1 MRPPSIASLT
11 RDPPLASVMRIQ
23 EGERREGG
31 VDEYDRVV
39 LHLVDGVDQDRG
51 QELIDCLAQLSRLLS
66 LLPLSDNEVED
77 VVEGDRIQRES
88 CPRIRE
94 PLCHSQGFILSREDL
109 GLPISPEGPLS
120 TKGDR
125 VVSSLG
131 STKLNPY
138 FISLPELL
146 QRPDR
151 EESSVSENPNPARDL
166 FGFLKIMGGEENKPL
181 PPQIEQQIPQL
192 SPRYWVEAC
201 RGLV

>member
-1 MRPPSIASLT
+1 MELIR
-11 RDPPLASVMRIQ
+11 
-23 EGERREGG
+23 
-31 VDEYDRVV
+31 Y
-39 LHLVDGVDQDRG
+39 RG

-109 GLPISPEGPLS
+109 GLPISPEVTLLPRKETEGC
-120 TKGDR
+120 
-125 VVSSLG
+125 SSLG

-138 FISLPELL
+138 FISSLSS
-146 QRPDR
+146 
-151 EESSVSENPNPARDL
+151 SSVPIARS
-166 FGFLKIMGGEENKPL
+166 L
-181 PPQIEQQIPQL
+181 PSPRIPILLETCSASSRLWVVRKTNLSLPQIDKQTHRL